1 MIAHPSRISRDSRAG
16 LPSLPPPSKLLS
28 PVLRSPLFHITLHE
42 PEIPNNTGNIGR
54 TCVAAGSRL
63 HLIHPLGFDTS
74 EKACRRAG
82 LDYWPR
88 LGVREHT
95 DWDAYLDAMAREQG
109 HPPRLWLF
117 SAYATR
123 PMFDADFRRGD
134 HLVFGKETAGLP
146 QSLLERHADR
156 LLLLPMVPGER
167 GLNVATVV
175 CAAVYEGMRQL
186 LSRGEVALGPDSRLR
201 EP

>member
-1 MIAHPSRISRDSRAG
+1 M
-16 LPSLPPPSKLLS
+16 
-28 PVLRSPLFHITLHE
+28 LRSPLFHITLHQ

-88 LGVREHT
+88 LGVREHA
-95 DWDAYLDAMAREQG
+95 DWEAYLQAVTADAGR
-109 HPPRLWLF
+109 PPRLWLF
-117 SAYATR
+117 SAFATR
-123 PMFDADFRRGD
+123 PMFDADFQRGD

-146 QSLLERHADR
+146 QDLLDRYADR
-156 LLLLPMVPGER
+156 LLLLPMVPNER

-175 CAAVYEGMRQL
+175 CAAAYEGIRQL
-186 LSRGEVALGPDSRLR
+186 LTRGDIALTPDAKLTEQGEAAGQR
-201 EP
+201 P